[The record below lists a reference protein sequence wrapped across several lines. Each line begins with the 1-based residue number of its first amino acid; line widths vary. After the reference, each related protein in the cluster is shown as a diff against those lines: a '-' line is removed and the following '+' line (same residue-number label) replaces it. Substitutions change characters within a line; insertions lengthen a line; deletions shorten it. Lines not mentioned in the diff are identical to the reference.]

1 MIGVAVDTTGAG
13 MAERPARPERPER
26 PARPE
31 EEEEIEVHSA
41 MMAPSRA
48 SMPSAMNL

>member
-13 MAERPARPERPER
+13 MAAM
-26 PARPE
+26 PE
-31 EEEEIEVHSA
+31 EEEEAEAEAEEEEIEAHSA

>member
-13 MAERPARPERPER
+13 MAERPARPEE
-26 PARPE
+26 E
-31 EEEEIEVHSA
+31 EEEEIEFHSA
-41 MMAPSRA
+41 MTAPSRA